1 MRYLLEALVE
11 GHVENALF
19 YNGRRYL
26 LSFVM
31 AGECSFVMSDQQL
44 V

>member
-1 MRYLLEALVE
+1 MRYLLDALVE
-11 GHVENALF
+11 AHVENALF

>member
-31 AGECSFVMSDQQL
+31 AGELSFVMSVKQ
-44 V
+44 VM